1 MAVVVGGTT
10 VTGTQTLL
18 ASVLTGTAS
27 AINGSNITNIAGGKI
42 KQVVNATGGS
52 ELMTSSTINS
62 TGLHVTITPSAST
75 SKLLV
80 IASTPRIY
88 NNGTEG
94 LLAKIYQGT
103 SGEGSGSAVQ
113 SLYSDGA
120 GYSGTTYSPATMTA
134 HIPASNVT
142 TDDHTFTVMHAN
154 DNNST
159 LVGWF
164 ESATGFGSGQITV
177 MEILA

>member
-27 AINGSNITNIAGGKI
+27 AINGSAITNIAGGKI

-52 ELMTSSTINS
+52 ELMTTSTINS
-62 TGLHVTITPSAST
+62 TGLFVTITPSAAT
-75 SKLLV
+75 SSLFV
-80 IASTPRIY
+80 IASSPQIY
-88 NNGTEG
+88 NNGVEA
-94 LLAKIYQGT
+94 LNAHIYQGT

-113 SLYSDGA
+113 GCKSDGA
-120 GYSGTTYSPATMTA
+120 GYSGNTDSPATMTV
-134 HIPASNVT
+134 HIPASGVT
-142 TDDHTFTVMHAN
+142 TADHTFTVMHAN

-159 LVGWF
+159 LVGWYQG
-164 ESATGFGSGQITV
+164 ASGHDAEITV

>member
-27 AINGSNITNIAGGKI
+27 AINGSAITNIAGGKI
-42 KQVVNATGGS
+42 KQVISASGGS

-62 TGLHVTITPSAST
+62 TGLHVTITPSAAT
-75 SKLLV
+75 SSLFV
-80 IASTPRIY
+80 IASTPQIY
-88 NNGTEG
+88 TNGTEA
-94 LLAKIYQGT
+94 LNAWIYQGT
-103 SGEGSGSAVQ
+103 GGQGSGSAVQ
-113 SLYSDGA
+113 GCVSDGA
-120 GYSGTTYSPATMTA
+120 GYSGNTDSPATMTV
-134 HIPASNVT
+134 HIPASGVT
-142 TDDHTFTVMHAN
+142 TADHTFTVMHAN

-159 LVGWF
+159 LVGWY
-164 ESATGFGSGQITV
+164 EGASNHDAIITV

>member
-52 ELMTSSTINS
+52 EIMTSSTLNS
-62 TGLHVTITPSAST
+62 CGLFVTITPSAAT
-75 SKLLV
+75 SSLFV
-80 IASTPRIY
+80 IATTPRLY

-94 LLAKIYQGT
+94 LRCSIYQGT

-113 SLYSDGA
+113 GCHSDSG
-120 GYSGTTYSPATMTA
+120 GYSGNTHSPASMSV
-134 HIPASNVT
+134 HIPASGVT
-142 TDDHTFTVMHAN
+142 TDDHTFTIMHKN

-159 LVGWF
+159 LVGWY
-164 ESATGFGSGQITV
+164 EGLSGAQGELVI
-177 MEILA
+177 MEFLA